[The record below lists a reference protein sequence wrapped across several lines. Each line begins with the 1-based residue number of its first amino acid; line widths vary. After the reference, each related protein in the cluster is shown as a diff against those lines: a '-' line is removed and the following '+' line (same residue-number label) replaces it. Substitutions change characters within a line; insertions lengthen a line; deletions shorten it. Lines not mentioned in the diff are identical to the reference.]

1 VRPLVSYLIKR
12 LLYLIPV
19 LFGVT
24 VLVFGIMHLSPGDPA
39 QVILGPKA
47 TAASLA
53 KLRAELGLD
62 QPVYKQYFT
71 WIGNVLQGDWG
82 RSIQLKREVL
92 PLVLTRFGNTL
103 ILTFFAACLAIS
115 VGLFAGIISAT
126 KQYSVFDRVSMF
138 SALVG
143 FCLPVFWLGIMLQYI
158 FGLKLGLLPVSGM
171 HSPGQTGFTDM
182 LPFIILPALALSAEP
197 AAVIARMTRSSI
209 LEVIRQDYIRTARAK
224 GLSQRTTIAHH
235 ALKNA
240 LIPVVTVV
248 GMQIGYLLAGAVLV
262 EMVFSWPG
270 IGTLMVNGILARD
283 FPLVQGIILLV
294 ATTYVMVNLLVDM
307 LYTFLDPRITYQ

>member
-1 VRPLVSYLIKR
+1 MASYIIKR
-12 LLYLIPV
+12 ILYLIPV

-24 VLVFGIMHLSPGDPA
+24 VLVFGIMHLAPGDPA

-47 TAASLA
+47 TAESLA

-62 QPVYKQYFT
+62 QPVYKQYIH
-71 WIGNVLQGDWG
+71 WITNVLQGDWG

-92 PLVLTRFGNTL
+92 PLVLTRFGATV
-103 ILTFFAACLAIS
+103 ILTIFAALLAVCI
-115 VGLFAGIISAT
+115 GLPAGIVSAT
-126 KQYSVFDRVSMF
+126 KQYSFFDRFAMIA
-138 SALVG
+138 ALVG
-143 FCLPVFWLGIMLQYI
+143 FCLPVFWLGIMLQYV
-158 FGLKLGLLPVSGM
+158 FGLKFGWLPVSGM
-171 HSPGQTGFTDM
+171 HSPGQTGFLDM
-182 LPFIILPALALSAEP
+182 LPYLILPAVALAAEP

-224 GLSQRTTIAHH
+224 GLSPRNTIVYH

-270 IGTLMVNGILARD
+270 IGTLMVNGIIARD
-283 FPLVQGIILLV
+283 FPLVQGIILIV
-294 ATTYVMVNLLVDM
+294 ATSYVLVNLLVDL
-307 LYTFLDPRITYQ
+307 LYIFLDPRITYK